1 MRFRRYLDILFV
13 FILFTKTTFA
23 QGNSCTDDSTAGP
36 DDPHSFDKAFDADK
50 GYGYVVYGDLYRFD
64 CCGTVKRWDFSIG
77 DNGKIE
83 LQIWRPVDKKGKIFK
98 LIGFNE
104 YTVTNKNRKSG
115 FVTFDVPDKER
126 LSTEEDDVIGW
137 YAPGDSLIE
146 YTDGTSYDG
155 IWKVAHDDNL
165 KVGDSVDFS
174 GGLDQGSRTYGI
186 QATLAPNTAPKFDPM
201 PDKKISMDIN
211 VGTTIYTV
219 KVDDADPADV
229 ADLKMEMTTKNDFFM
244 FNTQT
249 GDVIVQST
257 ITVPVGGQ
265 TVTLDFKVTDHCGAE
280 GTGSLQVQID
290 YVGDPNTTPTTT
302 KAKTSKTSPKV
313 KTTITDKTTT
323 DVKTTKETK
332 ITETSVAPVAT
343 DKNTDKND
351 KTTAK
356 PDLSTDQDP
365 SNGTMSAMTGGS
377 SVDAALIGGIVAGIV
392 GLIIIIVVT
401 VVCVVN
407 KKAKVRP
414 SGKDPEKA
422 NNASKDNAKN
432 DAKDK
437 PSPTDKKP
445 PSDSKSTMN
454 GKPHVKD
461 KG

>member
-1 MRFRRYLDILFV
+1 
-13 FILFTKTTFA
+13 
-23 QGNSCTDDSTAGP
+23 
-36 DDPHSFDKAFDADK
+36 
-50 GYGYVVYGDLYRFD
+50 
-64 CCGTVKRWDFSIG
+64 
-77 DNGKIE
+77 
-83 LQIWRPVDKKGKIFK
+83 
-98 LIGFNE
+98 
-104 YTVTNKNRKSG
+104 KNRNSG
-115 FVTFDVPDKER
+115 FVTYDVPEKER

-186 QATLAPNTAPKFDPM
+186 QATLAPR
-201 PDKKISMDIN
+201 
-211 VGTTIYTV
+211 
-219 KVDDADPADV
+219 
-229 ADLKMEMTTKNDFFM
+229 
-244 FNTQT
+244 
-249 GDVIVQST
+249 DVIVQST

-343 DKNTDKND
+343 DKSTGKND

-365 SNGTMSAMTGGS
+365 SNGTMSAMSGGS
-377 SVDAALIGGIVAGIV
+377 SVDAVLIGGIVAGIV

-432 DAKDK
+432 DTKDK
-437 PSPTDKKP
+437 PSPTDKKTQ
-445 PSDSKSTMN
+445 SDPKSTMN